1 MINPKFSVGFG
12 DTATK
17 NAYLHVKMH
26 FLLSASISQIL
37 TPFALILVKIH

>member
-1 MINPKFSVGFG
+1 MINPNFSVGFG

-26 FLLSASISQIL
+26 FPKHCEHLQN
-37 TPFALILVKIH
+37 